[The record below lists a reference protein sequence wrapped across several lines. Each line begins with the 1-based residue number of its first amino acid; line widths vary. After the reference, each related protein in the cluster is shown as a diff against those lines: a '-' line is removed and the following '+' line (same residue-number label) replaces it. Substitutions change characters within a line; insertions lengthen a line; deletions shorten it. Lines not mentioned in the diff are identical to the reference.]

1 MQGENKGLPGT
12 GGKVLGE
19 MQGMGRP
26 SVGEQEGGLPGRG
39 RCGGMRICVS
49 WEQEVEIQLSI
60 SDALDI
66 PSGGN

>member
-1 MQGENKGLPGT
+1 MLLSQTIIQWQKEYYIYN
-12 GGKVLGE
+12 
-19 MQGMGRP
+19 
-26 SVGEQEGGLPGRG
+26 SVKIF
-39 RCGGMRICVS
+39 RIIS

>member
-1 MQGENKGLPGT
+1 MICNFKNSHDILRLLSQTIIQWQKEYYIYN
-12 GGKVLGE
+12 
-19 MQGMGRP
+19 
-26 SVGEQEGGLPGRG
+26 SVKIF
-39 RCGGMRICVS
+39 RIIS